1 MSEEKLRRRNEFHEK
16 KERLKKVREKIR
28 ELKRIG
34 KNNEVQKYLDEY
46 KMLQKEL
53 FEMDLE
59 QSVQSNKLDL
69 NQKRKEIE
77 QKVVERKKRFDEIK
91 KTSKSNMI
99 DNQDEKEID
108 IMQNPQPCCN
118 DCIVTDDENGCSVAE
133 GFETIASGF
142 ASHAEGEATNAIG
155 IASHAEGSETTASAG
170 ASHAEG
176 GQTTASG
183 FYSHAEGNDTLASG
197 TASHAEGWLTE
208 ATAFASHAE
217 GNDTLASGSASHA
230 EGWLT
235 EASGFASHAQGSNTI
250 ANGAFSHTEGLNT
263 SANSLA
269 GVHVMGKYGAA
280 NDLEYS
286 WYLANGLS
294 PDLSGI
300 AAKILQNGIGA
311 ADIGWIGGGADYAEM
326 FETVD
331 GKPIDVGY
339 FVTLVGKKIR
349 KANGKDDYILGV
361 TSANPAVLADGGE
374 LRWKGKY
381 VTDEW
386 GRIQYHNSQPVLNP
400 KWDPT
405 KEYVSRLNR
414 PEWVA
419 VGMIGKLLV
428 RDDGTCQVDGYCRP
442 NDKGIGTASTKG
454 YRVMKRTGPNQIL
467 ILFNGNKLI

>member
-77 QKVVERKKRFDEIK
+77 QKVVERKKRFEEIK

-133 GFETIASGF
+133 GFETIASGNG
-142 ASHAEGEATNAIG
+142 SHAEGHET
-155 IASHAEGSETTASAG
+155 IASG
-170 ASHAEG
+170 
-176 GQTTASG
+176 
-183 FYSHAEGNDTLASG
+183 
-197 TASHAEGWLTE
+197 
-208 ATAFASHAE
+208 FASHAE

-405 KEYVSRLNR
+405 QEYVSRLNR